1 MDQMKCDARGS
12 AWVFKAA
19 FMLFTNP
26 NMTVDDAMKAAE
38 FTKREISRRAVRQSI
53 SKKKNRLLQA
63 SARRSNQSTL
73 PPVQNITVS
82 ESSAANVSSLSNE
95 SSEAT
100 MLDDNP
106 PEIRVMDNSE
116 TTNLTTRKS
125 SSTKGKKGKNVAHK
139 GRTHKTSS
147 RAFAKVHLSKD
158 SKRTP
163 SQVMKADKERKEGIL
178 QLEKAY
184 EWAVSQ
190 ADKHENRAKLARVA
204 SDLYNVIVVPQ
215 TLRRLIKEGR
225 KKSYHPVPSRQWT
238 KMSCRT

>member
-1 MDQMKCDARGS
+1 MEQTKCDSRGS
-12 AWVFKAA
+12 ARVFKAA

-38 FTKREISRRAVRQSI
+38 FTKREIARRGNRQSV
-53 SKKKNRLLQA
+53 SKKKNRLIQA
-63 SARRSNQSTL
+63 SARRVNQSTSQH
-73 PPVQNITVS
+73 PPVQQVTVS
-82 ESSAANVSSLSNE
+82 GSSAANASSLTNE

-106 PEIRVMDNSE
+106 PETNVMDNSE
-116 TTNLTTRKS
+116 TTNLTSIKS
-125 SSTKGKKGKNVAHK
+125 YSAKGKKGKNVVK
-139 GRTHKTSS
+139 RGRTHKTST
-147 RAFAKVHLSKD
+147 RAFANVHFSKD

-163 SQVMKADKERKEGIL
+163 SQVMKADKERKDGIL

-204 SDLYNVIVVPQ
+204 SDLYNV
-215 TLRRLIKEGR
+215 TD
-225 KKSYHPVPSRQWT
+225 
-238 KMSCRT
+238 

>member
-12 AWVFKAA
+12 ARVFKAA

-73 PPVQNITVS
+73 PPVQNITVW

-106 PEIRVMDNSE
+106 PEIRVMDNERWWWRESWSICE
-116 TTNLTTRKS
+116 EIGF
-125 SSTKGKKGKNVAHK
+125 STK
-139 GRTHKTSS
+139 
-147 RAFAKVHLSKD
+147 D
-158 SKRTP
+158 
-163 SQVMKADKERKEGIL
+163 
-178 QLEKAY
+178 
-184 EWAVSQ
+184 
-190 ADKHENRAKLARVA
+190 
-204 SDLYNVIVVPQ
+204 
-215 TLRRLIKEGR
+215 
-225 KKSYHPVPSRQWT
+225 
-238 KMSCRT
+238 